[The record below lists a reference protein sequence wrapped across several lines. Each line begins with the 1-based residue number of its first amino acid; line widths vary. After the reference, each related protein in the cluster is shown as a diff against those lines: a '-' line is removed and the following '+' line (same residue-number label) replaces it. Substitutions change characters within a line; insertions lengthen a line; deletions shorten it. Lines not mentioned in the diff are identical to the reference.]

1 MNKKM
6 YMFIG
11 ALLGVL
17 LANSGGAAA
26 DQVKLL
32 VGKTIAGEYN
42 VRVNGTT
49 LSENAI
55 AVDGTAYVPLRSISE
70 SLGANLAV
78 KGKLLKLQ
86 QELLLLM
93 WLLKSSHKL

>member
-49 LSENAI
+49 LSENA
-55 AVDGTAYVPLRSISE
+55 
-70 SLGANLAV
+70 
-78 KGKLLKLQ
+78 
-86 QELLLLM
+86 
-93 WLLKSSHKL
+93 